1 MTAYDSI
8 DGDYQDYVQAA
19 ARKTTAAPAGEP
31 TSQAWADWFVAV
43 VAERMRPLEEKYA
56 ELQADQTAV
65 GRKHDALFR
74 AVEALTKDP
83 NLSQKARTRIRAVLV
98 NHIEEWTQS

>member
-19 ARKTTAAPAGEP
+19 ARKATEASGHIA
-31 TSQAWADWFVAV
+31 
-43 VAERMRPLEEKYA
+43 
-56 ELQADQTAV
+56 
-65 GRKHDALFR
+65 RKHDALFR

>member
-31 TSQAWADWFVAV
+31 TVKAWAEALVTEASGHI
-43 VAERMRPLEEKYA
+43 A
-56 ELQADQTAV
+56 
-65 GRKHDALFR
+65 RKHDALFR